1 MLKLY
6 RQEAERRQILD
17 LPPLPLTVAQTR
29 EITLLLEQGCS
40 ESSYLLNLLEY
51 RVEPGVSK
59 AAQVK
64 ANWLKNVALGQVK
77 VDVIDPEKAITIL
90 SHMGGGYNVEA
101 LVELLEVDFL
111 ASFSAKALKKITKV
125 YDSFERI
132 AHLAETN
139 PHAKDVIVSWAGA
152 EWFTESALV
161 PQELELT
168 IYKVDGEIN
177 TDDFSPGSQAQSRAD
192 VPLHATFFGT
202 TRFPDGIKT
211 ISGFRAD
218 NKHVAFAG
226 DVVGTGSSRK
236 SAVNSLLWHTGNEID
251 YVPNKKIGSV
261 VFAGAM
267 APIFYA
273 TARDAGIL
281 PVECEVEKLST
292 GDKVIFQP
300 GNWTLRDSE
309 NNYIPMKSAP
319 ITLLDEYRAGGRLNL
334 IIGKQLTRRAC
345 TFLKVPFPAI
355 FKEISNPEPKKDQGY
370 TLAQKMVGRACG
382 IEGIL
387 PGSVCEPKMTTVG
400 SQDTTGPMTMQEI
413 AELACLRF
421 KADLFMQSFCHT
433 AAYPKASDFSRWQVM
448 RETTVDC
455 GGVALQPGDGV
466 IHPWLNK
473 MLVPD
478 SVGTGGDSHTRFPLG
493 ISFPAGSGLI
503 AFAAALGF
511 MPMEMPHSVL
521 VRFHGKRRAGI
532 TVRDMVNAIP
542 YTAIKQGLLTVI
554 KKGKKNIFAG
564 TILEIEGVD
573 DLSVE
578 EAFELSDASAERSA
592 AGCTISLPLETVVD
606 NIQKNISLLKSLV
619 EDGYNDRNCLERR
632 IADLEAWLEKPS
644 LLKRDQH
651 AEFAAVIDIDLAE
664 ITEPIVACPNDP
676 DDVRLLSEVAGEKID
691 EAFIGSCM
699 THLSHLQSAAR
710 LLAGEQYAE
719 ARLWVAPSTRM
730 DRDAIQNEGGLAVF
744 AQVGGRVEIPGCSL
758 CMGNQARVRPGT
770 TVISTSTRN
779 FDNRMGDGTRVYLG
793 STELTALSGLKGIL
807 PTAKEYF
814 EFLSRKNRDN

>member
-1 MLKLY
+1 MLKIY
-6 RQEAERRQILD
+6 RQEAEERQKLN
-17 LPPLPLTVAQTR
+17 LPPLPLTPAQTR
-29 EITLLLEQGCS
+29 EITLLLEKGDS
-40 ESSYLLNLLEY
+40 ESHFLFRLLET

-59 AAQVK
+59 SAQVK
-64 ANWLKNVALGQVK
+64 ASWLKDVAIGRVT
-77 VDVIDPEKAITIL
+77 VNDIDPEQSIKSL
-90 SHMGGGYNVEA
+90 SQMGGGYNVEA
-101 LVELLEVDFL
+101 LVELLDVESL
-111 ASFSAKALKKITKV
+111 APFSAAALKRLTKI
-125 YDSFERI
+125 YDGFDRI
-132 AHLAETN
+132 AELAKTN
-139 PHAKDVIVSWAGA
+139 PQAKEVILSWAKA
-152 EWFTESALV
+152 EWFTLSKPLPESLS
-161 PQELELT
+161 LT

-177 TDDFSPGSQAQSRAD
+177 TDDFSPGNQAQSRAD
-192 VPLHATFFGT
+192 IPLHATFFGT
-202 TRFPDGIKT
+202 SRFPDGIET
-211 ISGFRAD
+211 IARFRKD
-218 NKHVAFAG
+218 KKQVAFAG

-236 SAVNSLLWHTGNEID
+236 SAVNSLLWHTGDDIPF
-251 YVPNKKIGSV
+251 VPNKKTGGV
-261 VFAGAM
+261 VLGGTM

-292 GDKVIFQP
+292 GDTVTLQLQD
-300 GNWTLRDSE
+300 WTLRDQD
-309 NNYIPMKSAP
+309 NNSIAMKAAP
-319 ITLLDEYRAGGRLNL
+319 STLLDEYRAGGRLNL
-334 IIGKQLTRRAC
+334 IIGKQLTRSAC
-345 TFLKVPFPAI
+345 DYLGVPFPSI
-355 FKEISNPEPKKDQGY
+355 FKEINNPEPKAGQGY
-370 TLAQKMVGRACG
+370 TLAQKMVGRACDVD
-382 IEGIL
+382 GIL
-387 PGSVCEPKMTTVG
+387 PGTVCEPKMTTVG

-493 ISFPAGSGLI
+493 ISFPAGSGLV

-521 VRFHGKRRAGI
+521 VRFHGKRLAGI

-542 YTAIKQGLLTVI
+542 YTAIQQGLLTVL
-554 KKGKKNIFAG
+554 KKGKKNVFAG

-578 EAFELSDASAERSA
+578 EAFELTDASAERSA
-592 AGCTISLPLETVVD
+592 AGCTVSLPVATVVA
-606 NIQKNISLLKSLV
+606 NVQKNVALLQSLLD
-619 EDGYNDRNCLERR
+619 DGYNDRNCLERR

-644 LLKRDQH
+644 LLKRDEN
-651 AEFAAVIDIDLAE
+651 AEFAAIIDIDLAE
-664 ITEPIVACPNDP
+664 ITEPILACPNDP
-676 DDVRLLSEVAGEKID
+676 DDVRLLSDVAGEKID

-719 ARLWVAPSTRM
+719 ARLWMAPSTRM
-730 DRDAIQNEGGLAVF
+730 DRDAIQLEGGLAVF

-779 FDNRMGDGTRVYLG
+779 FDNRIGDGTKVYLG
-793 STELTALSGLKGIL
+793 STELTAISGLKGVL
-807 PTAKEYF
+807 PTAEEYF
-814 EFLSRKNRDN
+814 EFLAKKAKK

>member
-1 MLKLY
+1 MLKSY
-6 RQEAERRQILD
+6 RQAADRRLALD
-17 LPPLPLTVAQTR
+17 LPPLPLTPKQTG
-29 EITLLLEQGCS
+29 EVTMLLEQGDI
-40 ESSYLLNLLEY
+40 ESSMLLELLEN

-59 AAQVK
+59 SARVK
-64 ANWLKNVALGQVK
+64 AGWLKEVAIGRVM
-77 VDVIDPEKAITIL
+77 VDSLNPEQAIAML
-90 SHMGGGYNVEA
+90 SQMGGGYNVEA
-101 LVELLEVDFL
+101 LVELLAVESL
-111 ASFSAKALKKITKV
+111 APFSAGALKRLTKI
-125 YDSFERI
+125 YDGFERV
-132 AHLAETN
+132 AELAKTN
-139 PHAKDVIVSWAGA
+139 SQAKEVIVSWAKA
-152 EWFTESALV
+152 EWFTESTPL
-161 PQELELT
+161 PESLELT

-177 TDDFSPGSQAQSRAD
+177 TDDFSPGNQAQSRAD
-192 VPLHATFFGT
+192 IPLHATFFGIS
-202 TRFPDGIKT
+202 RFPEGIQT
-211 ISGFRAD
+211 IARFRSS
-218 NKHVAFAG
+218 KKQVAFAG

-236 SAVNSLLWHTGNEID
+236 SAVNSLLWHTGEDIPF
-251 YVPNKKIGSV
+251 VPNKKTGGV
-261 VFAGAM
+261 VLGGTM

-292 GDKVIFQP
+292 GDTVTLDLA
-300 GNWTLRDSE
+300 NWTLRDQE
-309 NNYIPMKSAP
+309 NNLIAMKVAP
-319 ITLLDEYRAGGRLNL
+319 TTLLDEYRAGGRLNL
-334 IIGKQLTRRAC
+334 IIGKQLTRAAC
-345 TFLKVPFPAI
+345 VYLDVPFPAI
-355 FKEISNPEPKKDQGY
+355 FQETGNPVPKPDQGY

-382 IEGIL
+382 ADGIL
-387 PGSVCEPKMTTVG
+387 PGTVCEPKMTTVG

-433 AAYPKASDFSRWQVM
+433 AAYPKASDFTRWQVM

-493 ISFPAGSGLI
+493 ISFPAGSGLV

-521 VRFHGKRRAGI
+521 VRFHGKRREGI

-542 YTAIKQGLLTVI
+542 YTAIQHGLLTVS
-554 KKGKKNIFAG
+554 KKGKKNVFAG

-578 EAFELSDASAERSA
+578 EAFELTDASAERSA
-592 AGCTISLPLETVVD
+592 AGCTVSLPVATVVE
-606 NIQKNISLLKSLV
+606 NVRRNVSLLKSLV
-619 EDGYNDRNCLERR
+619 EDGYNDRNSLLRR
-632 IADLEAWLEKPS
+632 IADLEAWLDRPS
-644 LLKRDQH
+644 LLKRDEH

-664 ITEPIVACPNDP
+664 ITEPILACPNDP
-676 DDVRLLSEVAGEKID
+676 DDVRLLSEVTGDKID

-719 ARLWVAPSTRM
+719 ARLWLAPSTRM
-730 DRDAIQNEGGLAVF
+730 DRDALQQEGGLAVL

-779 FDNRMGDGTRVYLG
+779 FDNRLGDGTRVYLG
-793 STELTALSGLKGIL
+793 STELTAISGLKGAL
-807 PTAKEYF
+807 PTVQEYF
-814 EFLSRKNRDN
+814 DFLAKKK